1 MTMAKTRPVFNHLTR
16 WLITNVGIRET
27 VYVLDVV
34 ASWGI
39 ARRKLGHAPSVDEYG
54 DFWKLSLSQA
64 YRHHARF
71 REAFDGRYA
80 TPDPVVDAL
89 EAEFPKVF
97 GGDDPRSVAEQ
108 IGRATA

>member
-1 MTMAKTRPVFNHLTR
+1 MAKKRPVFQHLTR
-16 WLITNVGIRET
+16 WLITNVGMRET

-39 ARRKLGHAPSVDEYG
+39 ARRKVGHALTIEEYR
-54 DFWKLSLSQA
+54 DFWALSTSQA
-64 YRHHARF
+64 YRHQARF
-71 REAFDGRYA
+71 RKAFGDRYA

-89 EAEFPKVF
+89 EAEYPKVF
-97 GGDDPRSVAEQ
+97 TRSDPRVVAEW